1 MLTAIRS
8 SFQKKNRRR
17 WLLTLLALP
26 FVIHIIA
33 IRYVPLAGW
42 ALAFFNYKPG
52 RDLATMPF
60 VGLKYFKLIGF
71 YREDVLNAL
80 TNTVAL
86 STLALLFSWFP
97 MLLAILIN
105 EIRSRRRRMLI
116 QTAITIPNFVSWVIV
131 YSLCFCIFSS
141 AGLFNQVFHTTN
153 NVLGD
158 KKNIWFFMEGLTIWK
173 TAGWNSIIY
182 LAAITGIDETL
193 YEAAVVDGANR
204 WQCTLHVTLPGIMST
219 FIVLLLLQVG
229 SFLSV
234 GMDQYFAFSNV
245 MVQSKLEVL
254 ELYTYRI
261 GLKTMDYSFATAI
274 SIIQS
279 LVSVALLLGVNGLS
293 KLTRGEGII

>member
-141 AGLFNQVFHTTN
+141 EGLFNQVFHTTN

-158 KKNIWFFMEGLTIWK
+158 KKTIWFFMEGLTLWK
-173 TAGWNSIIY
+173 SAGWNSIIY

>member
-71 YREDVLNAL
+71 YREDVFNAL

-141 AGLFNQVFHTTN
+141 EGLFNQVFHTTN

>member
-141 AGLFNQVFHTTN
+141 EGLFNQVFHTTN

-158 KKNIWFFMEGLTIWK
+158 KKNIWF
-173 TAGWNSIIY
+173 
-182 LAAITGIDETL
+182 
-193 YEAAVVDGANR
+193 
-204 WQCTLHVTLPGIMST
+204 
-219 FIVLLLLQVG
+219 
-229 SFLSV
+229 LS
-234 GMDQYFAFSNV
+234 
-245 MVQSKLEVL
+245 L
-254 ELYTYRI
+254 I
-261 GLKTMDYSFATAI
+261 HI
-274 SIIQS
+274 
-279 LVSVALLLGVNGLS
+279 
-293 KLTRGEGII
+293 

>member
-52 RDLATMPF
+52 RNLAMMPF

-141 AGLFNQVFHTTN
+141 EGLFNQVFHTTN

>member
-17 WLLTLLALP
+17 WLLTLLAVP

-33 IRYVPLAGW
+33 VRYVPLAGW

-52 RDLATMPF
+52 RALAKMPF

-86 STLALLFSWFP
+86 SALALLFSWFP

-105 EIRSRRRRMLI
+105 EIRSQRRRMVI

-141 AGLFNQVFHTTN
+141 EGLFNQVFHANN
-153 NVLGD
+153 NVLGNKD
-158 KKNIWFFMEGLTIWK
+158 TIWLFMEGLSIWK
-173 TAGWNSIIY
+173 SAGWSSIIY

-219 FIVLLLLQVG
+219 FIVLLLLQIG

-234 GMDQYFAFSNV
+234 GMEQYFAFSNV
-245 MVQSKLEVL
+245 MVSSKLEVL

-279 LVSVALLLGVNGLS
+279 LVSIALLLGVNGLS

>member
-86 STLALLFSWFP
+86 SALALLFSWFP

-105 EIRSRRRRMLI
+105 EIRSQRRRMVI

-141 AGLFNQVFHTTN
+141 EGLFNQVFHANN
-153 NVLGD
+153 NVLGNKD
-158 KKNIWFFMEGLTIWK
+158 TIWLFMEGLSIWK
-173 TAGWNSIIY
+173 SAGWSSIIY

>member
-52 RDLATMPF
+52 RDLAMMPF

-141 AGLFNQVFHTTN
+141 EGLFNQVFHTTN

-193 YEAAVVDGANR
+193 FEAAVVDGANR

>member
-17 WLLTLLALP
+17 WLLTLLAVP

-33 IRYVPLAGW
+33 VRYVPLAGW

-52 RDLATMPF
+52 RALDKMPF

-86 STLALLFSWFP
+86 SALALLFSWFP

-105 EIRSRRRRMLI
+105 EIRSQRRRMVI

-131 YSLCFCIFSS
+131 YALCFCIFSS
-141 AGLFNQVFHTTN
+141 DGLFNQVFHANN
-153 NVLGD
+153 NVLGNKD
-158 KKNIWFFMEGLTIWK
+158 TIWLFMEGLSIWK
-173 TAGWNSIIY
+173 SAGWSSIIY

-219 FIVLLLLQVG
+219 FIVLLLLQIG

-234 GMDQYFAFSNV
+234 GMEQYFAFSNV
-245 MVQSKLEVL
+245 MVASKLEVL

-279 LVSVALLLGVNGLS
+279 LVSIALLLGVNGLS

>member
-60 VGLKYFKLIGF
+60 GGLKYFKLIGF

-141 AGLFNQVFHTTN
+141 EGLFNQVFHTTN

>member
-60 VGLKYFKLIGF
+60 AGLKYFKLIGF

-141 AGLFNQVFHTTN
+141 EGLFNQVFHTTN

-158 KKNIWFFMEGLTIWK
+158 KKNIWFFMEGLTLWK

>member
-17 WLLTLLALP
+17 WLLTLLPLP

-141 AGLFNQVFHTTN
+141 EGLFNQVFHTTN

>member
-141 AGLFNQVFHTTN
+141 EGLFNQVFHTTN

-234 GMDQYFAFSNV
+234 GMDQYFAFSND

>member
-141 AGLFNQVFHTTN
+141 EGLFNQVFHTTN

>member
-86 STLALLFSWFP
+86 SMLALLFSWFP

-141 AGLFNQVFHTTN
+141 EGLFNQVFHTTN

>member
-141 AGLFNQVFHTTN
+141 EGLFNQVFHTAN

-204 WQCTLHVTLPGIMST
+204 W
-219 FIVLLLLQVG
+219 
-229 SFLSV
+229 
-234 GMDQYFAFSNV
+234 
-245 MVQSKLEVL
+245 
-254 ELYTYRI
+254 
-261 GLKTMDYSFATAI
+261 
-274 SIIQS
+274 
-279 LVSVALLLGVNGLS
+279 
-293 KLTRGEGII
+293 

>member
-141 AGLFNQVFHTTN
+141 EGLFNQVFHTTN

-193 YEAAVVDGANR
+193 YEAAVVDGASR

>member
-141 AGLFNQVFHTTN
+141 EGLFNQVFHTTN

-193 YEAAVVDGANR
+193 YEAAVIDGANR

-279 LVSVALLLGVNGLS
+279 LVSAALLLGVNGLS

>member
-141 AGLFNQVFHTTN
+141 EGLFNQVFHTTN

-219 FIVLLLLQVG
+219 FIVLLLLQEG

>member
-1 MLTAIRS
+1 M
-8 SFQKKNRRR
+8 
-17 WLLTLLALP
+17 
-26 FVIHIIA
+26 
-33 IRYVPLAGW
+33 
-42 ALAFFNYKPG
+42 
-52 RDLATMPF
+52 
-60 VGLKYFKLIGF
+60 
-71 YREDVLNAL
+71 
-80 TNTVAL
+80 AL

-141 AGLFNQVFHTTN
+141 EGLFNQVFHTTN

-158 KKNIWFFMEGLTIWK
+158 KKNIWFFMEGLTLWK

>member
-86 STLALLFSWFP
+86 STLALLFSWSP

-141 AGLFNQVFHTTN
+141 EGLFNQVFHTTN

>member
-105 EIRSRRRRMLI
+105 EIRSRRSRMLI

-141 AGLFNQVFHTTN
+141 EGLFNQVFHTTN

>member
-105 EIRSRRRRMLI
+105 EIRGRRRRMLI

-141 AGLFNQVFHTTN
+141 EGLFNQVFHTTN

-158 KKNIWFFMEGLTIWK
+158 KKTIWFFMEGLTIWK
-173 TAGWNSIIY
+173 SAGWNSIIY

>member
-97 MLLAILIN
+97 MLLAIPIN

-141 AGLFNQVFHTTN
+141 EGLFNQVFHTTN

>member
-86 STLALLFSWFP
+86 STLALLFSWVP

-141 AGLFNQVFHTTN
+141 EGLFNQVFHTTN

>member
-17 WLLTLLALP
+17 WLLTLLAVP

-52 RDLATMPF
+52 RALAKMPF

-86 STLALLFSWFP
+86 SALALLFSWFP

-105 EIRSRRRRMLI
+105 EIRSQRRRMVI

-141 AGLFNQVFHTTN
+141 EGLFNQVFHANN
-153 NVLGD
+153 NVLGNKD
-158 KKNIWFFMEGLTIWK
+158 TIWLFMEGLSIWK
-173 TAGWNSIIY
+173 SAGWSSIIY

-219 FIVLLLLQVG
+219 FIVLLLLQIG

-234 GMDQYFAFSNV
+234 GMEQYFAFSNV
-245 MVQSKLEVL
+245 MVASKLEVL

-279 LVSVALLLGVNGLS
+279 LVSIALLLGVNGLS

>member
-141 AGLFNQVFHTTN
+141 EGLFNQVFHTTN

-158 KKNIWFFMEGLTIWK
+158 KKTIWFFMEGLTIWK
-173 TAGWNSIIY
+173 SAGWNSIIY

>member
-141 AGLFNQVFHTTN
+141 EGLFNQVFHTTN

-173 TAGWNSIIY
+173 TAGCNSIIY

>member
-17 WLLTLLALP
+17 WLLTLLAVP

-52 RDLATMPF
+52 RALAKMPF

-86 STLALLFSWFP
+86 SALALLFSWFP

-105 EIRSRRRRMLI
+105 EIRSQRRRMVI

-141 AGLFNQVFHTTN
+141 EGLFNQVFHANN
-153 NVLGD
+153 NVLGNKD
-158 KKNIWFFMEGLTIWK
+158 TIWLFMEGLSIWK
-173 TAGWNSIIY
+173 SAGWSSIIY

-204 WQCTLHVTLPGIMST
+204 WQCTLHVTLPGVMST
-219 FIVLLLLQVG
+219 FIVLLLLQIG

-234 GMDQYFAFSNV
+234 GMEQYFAFSNV
-245 MVQSKLEVL
+245 MVSSKLEVL

-279 LVSVALLLGVNGLS
+279 LVSIALLLGVNGLS

>member
-8 SFQKKNRRR
+8 SFEKKNRRR
-17 WLLTLLALP
+17 WLLTLLAVP

-52 RDLATMPF
+52 RALSTMPF

-86 STLALLFSWFP
+86 SGLALLFSWFP

-105 EIRSRRRRMLI
+105 EIRSQRRKMVI

-141 AGLFNQVFHTTN
+141 EGLFNQVFHTNN
-153 NVLGD
+153 NVLGE
-158 KKNIWFFMEGLTIWK
+158 KKTIWLFMEALSIWK
-173 TAGWNSIIY
+173 SAGWSSIVY

-204 WQCTLHVTLPGIMST
+204 WQCTLHVTLPSIMST
-219 FIVLLLLQVG
+219 FIVLLLLQIG

-245 MVQSKLEVL
+245 MVASKLEVL

-279 LVSVALLLGVNGLS
+279 LVSVVLLLGVNGLS

>member
-141 AGLFNQVFHTTN
+141 EGLFNQVFHTTN

-158 KKNIWFFMEGLTIWK
+158 KKNIWFFMEGLTLWK

>member
-141 AGLFNQVFHTTN
+141 EGLFNQVFHTTN

-182 LAAITGIDETL
+182 LEAITGIDETL
-193 YEAAVVDGANR
+193 YEAAVVDGATR

>member
-1 MLTAIRS
+1 
-8 SFQKKNRRR
+8 
-17 WLLTLLALP
+17 
-26 FVIHIIA
+26 
-33 IRYVPLAGW
+33 
-42 ALAFFNYKPG
+42 
-52 RDLATMPF
+52 
-60 VGLKYFKLIGF
+60 
-71 YREDVLNAL
+71 
-80 TNTVAL
+80 
-86 STLALLFSWFP
+86 
-97 MLLAILIN
+97 
-105 EIRSRRRRMLI
+105 
-116 QTAITIPNFVSWVIV
+116 
-131 YSLCFCIFSS
+131 
-141 AGLFNQVFHTTN
+141 
-153 NVLGD
+153 
-158 KKNIWFFMEGLTIWK
+158 MEGLTLWK

-204 WQCTLHVTLPGIMST
+204 WQCMLHVTLPGIMST

>member
-52 RDLATMPF
+52 RDLATMSF

-141 AGLFNQVFHTTN
+141 EGLFNQVFHTTN

-158 KKNIWFFMEGLTIWK
+158 KKNIWFFMEGLTLWK

-279 LVSVALLLGVNGLS
+279 LVSVAMLLGVNGLS

>member
-86 STLALLFSWFP
+86 STLALLFSWFS

-141 AGLFNQVFHTTN
+141 EGLFNQVFHTTN

>member
-141 AGLFNQVFHTTN
+141 EGLFNQVFHTTN

-173 TAGWNSIIY
+173 TAG
-182 LAAITGIDETL
+182 
-193 YEAAVVDGANR
+193 

>member
-52 RDLATMPF
+52 RDLATLPF

-141 AGLFNQVFHTTN
+141 EGLFNQVFHTTN

>member
-141 AGLFNQVFHTTN
+141 EGLFNQVFHTTN

-219 FIVLLLLQVG
+219 FIVLLLLQIG

-234 GMDQYFAFSNV
+234 GMEQYFAFSNV
-245 MVQSKLEVL
+245 MVASKLEVL

-279 LVSVALLLGVNGLS
+279 LVSIALLLGVNGLS

>member
-97 MLLAILIN
+97 MLLALLIN

-141 AGLFNQVFHTTN
+141 EGLFNQVFHTTN

>member
-1 MLTAIRS
+1 MLIAIRS

-141 AGLFNQVFHTTN
+141 EGLFNQVFHTTN